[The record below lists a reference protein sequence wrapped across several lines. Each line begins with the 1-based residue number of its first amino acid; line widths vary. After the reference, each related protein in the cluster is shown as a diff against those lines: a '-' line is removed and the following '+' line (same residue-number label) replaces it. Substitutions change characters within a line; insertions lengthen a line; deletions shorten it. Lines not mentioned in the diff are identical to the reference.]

1 MARQLNERNVVN
13 ESVRLLRRYRPE
25 PSRIPAPLRLSRRTV
40 DRRKGGGRTGT
51 AAASRLRPAGTVA
64 LTALEF
70 DFENASARCEFLLY
84 HTGHSSGTPGNVCDR
99 LNTGAALRHLET
111 GFPGG
116 SRVRFRQL
124 RFRPAEASSRGLLL
138 HGCALL
144 DLTESAFS
152 AADRDGASRQLPD
165 FSAVEQA
172 VLRTLPRNRR
182 PRLISAR
189 IEPDSEASF
198 LFATAA
204 SPLPPATA
212 AKAQRA
218 VAAPPVR

>member
-1 MARQLNERNVVN
+1 MNQSAFSAVTDRN
-13 ESVRLLRRYRPE
+13 LH
-25 PSRIPAPLRLSRRTV
+25 
-40 DRRKGGGRTGT
+40 
-51 AAASRLRPAGTVA
+51 ASRLLFASLAEPSIVEKAVAALVRQLRPACARQGTVA

-70 DFENASARCEFLLY
+70 DFENSGARYEFLLY

-212 AKAQRA
+212 AEAQRA

>member
-1 MARQLNERNVVN
+1 M
-13 ESVRLLRRYRPE
+13 
-25 PSRIPAPLRLSRRTV
+25 T
-40 DRRKGGGRTGT
+40 
-51 AAASRLRPAGTVA
+51 
-64 LTALEF
+64 
-70 DFENASARCEFLLY
+70 
-84 HTGHSSGTPGNVCDR
+84 
-99 LNTGAALRHLET
+99 
-111 GFPGG
+111 
-116 SRVRFRQL
+116 
-124 RFRPAEASSRGLLL
+124 
-138 HGCALL
+138 
-144 DLTESAFS
+144 FS

-212 AKAQRA
+212 AEAQRA
-218 VAAPPVR
+218 VAAFVTAALAAAEGQDQGEYQ